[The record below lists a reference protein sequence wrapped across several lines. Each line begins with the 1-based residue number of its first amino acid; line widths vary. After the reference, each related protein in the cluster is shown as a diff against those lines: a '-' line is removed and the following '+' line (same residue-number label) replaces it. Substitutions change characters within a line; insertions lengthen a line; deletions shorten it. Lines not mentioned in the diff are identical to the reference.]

1 MVGQRKLVMRMSLD
15 VLRHLGLNLY
25 SNVPAVL
32 SETVANAWDA
42 DAENVKIELDKEN
55 NAIIIEDNGVG
66 MTRYQVIDRF
76 LRVGYQRRIDQPGL
90 TSNGRTPMGR
100 KGIGKLSLFSIA
112 RNIVV
117 ETVHQ
122 GIRTAFR
129 IHLDA
134 IEDTIKDN
142 KNDEYELE
150 ELLGENSINGPGTRI
165 VLNELRKR
173 QTISTVEALK
183 TRVAR
188 RFSIIGPEHKFS
200 VSVNGREIGPEDRG
214 YYNKLQYIWTYGDQ
228 NDILLHCTDHEN
240 HSCMPNTFPVDDNQN
255 ITVNGWLSTIHKSE
269 QLCDTNQENL
279 NRIAIFVRGK
289 MAQEDLLSDF
299 AERGVYASYLI
310 GELHVNGLDTMT
322 REVSDQEDEDSATS
336 SRQHIVEDDP
346 RYVALRDFIQRDL
359 KHIEKQWSDWR
370 IKTGAKAALEIPE
383 VKAWIEI
390 LPSDHAKSAKQWLGK
405 LNHLKVNNT
414 GERKALMKHAVLAF
428 EFHRWND
435 GVKNLDQIDD
445 NNIESFITVFREFDA
460 LESTLYGQIIKHRL
474 EVIRILMNKVDQ
486 NAKEKAIQTY
496 LFDHLWLLDPS
507 WERADS
513 SKMMEKRIDK
523 LFKDI
528 EADLSED
535 EKKGRIDIKYKKTS
549 GKHVIIELK
558 RPDRIVSIYD
568 LAKQIGHYRSGVRNI
583 LQNQGIS
590 REPFEFVC
598 IMGKAPKE
606 WNEDGGPKFVED
618 MLAPLNARYVNYDE
632 LLNNAFQAYSEYLK
646 EEEKVNRLNDV
657 ITAIEDYS
665 EE

>member
-25 SNVPAVL
+25 SNVPAAL
-32 SETVANAWDA
+32 SEIVANAWDA
-42 DAENVKIELDKEN
+42 DAENVKIKLNEEN
-55 NAIIIEDNGVG
+55 SIIIEDNGVG
-66 MTRYQVIDRF
+66 MTRNQVIDRF
-76 LRVGYQRRIDQPGL
+76 LRIDYQRRNGQPGL
-90 TSNGRTPMGR
+90 TSKGRTPMGR

-112 RNIVV
+112 RDIVV
-117 ETVHQ
+117 ETIHQ
-122 GIRTAFR
+122 GSRTAFR
-129 IHLDA
+129 MRLDE
-134 IEDTIKDN
+134 IEDTIKDS
-142 KNDEYELE
+142 KNEEYEPE
-150 ELLGENSINGPGTRI
+150 ELFCEHNIEDLGTRI

-200 VSVNGREIGPEDRG
+200 VSVNGGEIGPEDRE
-214 YYNKLQYIWTYGDQ
+214 YYDKLQYIWTYGDQ
-228 NDILLHCTDHEN
+228 KDVVSYCTNHEDHF
-240 HSCMPNTFPVDDNQN
+240 CMPNTFSVNDSQD
-255 ITVNGWLSTIHKSE
+255 ITVNGWLGTVHKSG
-269 QLCDTNQENL
+269 QLRDTNQENL

-289 MAQEDLLSDF
+289 MAQEDLLNDF

-322 REVSDQEDEDSATS
+322 GEASDQEDEDSATS

-346 RYVALRDFIQRDL
+346 RYVALRDFIRRDL
-359 KHIEKQWSDWR
+359 KRIEKQWSDWR
-370 IKTGAKAALEIPE
+370 IKAGAKAALDIPE
-383 VKAWIEI
+383 VKSWIET

-405 LNHLKVNNT
+405 LNRLKVNNA
-414 GERKALMKHAVLAF
+414 GERKTLMKHAVLAF

-435 GVKNLDQIDD
+435 RVKNLDQIDD
-445 NNIESFITVFREFDA
+445 NNIEGFITVFREFDA

-474 EVIRILMNKVDQ
+474 EVIRILMEKVDQ

-496 LFDHLWLLDPS
+496 LFDHLWILDPS

-528 EADLSED
+528 EADLPEE
-535 EKKGRIDIKYKKTS
+535 EKKGRVDIKYKKTS

-568 LAKQIGHYRSGVRNI
+568 LAKQIGHYRSGIRSI
-583 LQNQGIS
+583 LQNQGVAG
-590 REPFEFVC
+590 EPFEFVC